1 MTAGRR
7 PHGARATASRR
18 RRLASCTVHA
28 RFSLSDIPRISVA
41 AAPDE
46 GSAAVARAAAVRALA
61 EAGRGY
67 LGGRV
72 EVRTH
77 GGPARGRS
85 VRRAAGRAV
94 ALAVAATLRGD
105 AAGVRVRVRPLD

>member
-1 MTAGRR
+1 MTARR
-7 PHGARATASRR
+7 H
-18 RRLASCTVHA
+18 LAHCTVHA

-46 GSAAVARAAAVRALA
+46 RSAATARAAAVRALA
-61 EAGRGY
+61 QAGRGY

-72 EVRTH
+72 ELRTH
-77 GGPARGRS
+77 GGTARCRS
-85 VRRAAGRAV
+85 VRRATDRAV

-105 AAGVRVRVRPLD
+105 ATGVRVRVRPLG